1 MLILRKTALGITAA
15 GAAALT
21 LTAPIGPAWAQL
33 PGGLDPQTVR
43 DLIPS
48 QVSVRAGETTTV
60 DVGVPVSVSYNSGG
74 WEVNGNGTAVSVTAP
89 DTPGATAQV
98 PASALGIDAT
108 INLVAVGESEST
120 TLDELENAGET
131 QNAPEAPAAPAAPA
145 APVAP
150 APPESPQQAEPGRDD
165 AQASHPQRSKAEPAD
180 TAAAKKFYFD
190 GVIEG
195 NKLVVTVPLARA
207 ADLAKYASTDREG
220 AKLRYLDVNGQIIE
234 GVTRDVEVAA
244 RKLTLTYPEGE
255 TPDSPFIMEVVRDGK
270 AEFIAVITATNAET
284 AAPVAVEDNPYA
296 DAAAEGQAREPDR
309 GRSVAPLAVGGVAL
323 LALIALVITWLRRR
337 GSARA

>member
-1 MLILRKTALGITAA
+1 MQKTALGLIGAATAA
-15 GAAALT
+15 LV
-21 LTAPIGPAWAQL
+21 LTAPVDQAQAQL
-33 PGGLDPQTVR
+33 PGGLDLQTVR
-43 DLIPS
+43 DMIPS
-48 QVSVRAGETTTV
+48 QISVRAGETTTV

-74 WEVNGNGTAVSVTAP
+74 WKVDANGTTVSVTAP

-98 PASALGIDAT
+98 PASAFGFDAT
-108 INLVAVGESEST
+108 INLIAVGSSEST
-120 TLDELENAGET
+120 TLDEIEDAG
-131 QNAPEAPAAPAAPA
+131 PAAPA
-145 APVAP
+145 APVAT
-150 APPESPQQAEPGRDD
+150 APSP
-165 AQASHPQRSKAEPAD
+165 HPTRLKAEPAD

-195 NKLVVTVPLARA
+195 NKLVVTVPLSRA

-284 AAPVAVEDNPYA
+284 AAATES
-296 DAAAEGQAREPDR
+296 QAQEHDSA
-309 GRSVAPLAVGGVAL
+309 RSIAPLAVGGVAL
-323 LALIALVITWLRRR
+323 LALIALVVAWWRRR
-337 GSARA
+337 GTARA

>member
-1 MLILRKTALGITAA
+1 M
-15 GAAALT
+15 
-21 LTAPIGPAWAQL
+21 
-33 PGGLDPQTVR
+33 
-43 DLIPS
+43 IPS

-60 DVGVPVSVSYNSGG
+60 DVGVPVNVSYNSGG
-74 WEVNGNGTAVSVTAP
+74 WSVTANGTSVSVTAP

-98 PASALGIDAT
+98 PASAFGFDAT
-108 INLVAVGESEST
+108 INLVAVGSSEST
-120 TLDELENAGET
+120 LLDEIED
-131 QNAPEAPAAPAAPA
+131 AAPA

-150 APPESPQQAEPGRDD
+150 APSEAPQQREAAHDD
-165 AQASHPQRSKAEPAD
+165 APEAAPAARPPRSKAQPAD
-180 TAAAKKFYFD
+180 TTAAKKFHFD

-195 NKLVVTVPLARA
+195 NKLVVTVPLSRA

-244 RKLTLTYPEGE
+244 RRLTLTYPEGE

-270 AEFIAVITATNAET
+270 AEFIAVITATNAEPVV
-284 AAPVAVEDNPYA
+284 AAEQEDNPYA
-296 DAAAEGQAREPDR
+296 DAAAESQAQEHDS
-309 GRSVAPLAVGGVAL
+309 GRSVVPLAVGGVAL
-323 LALIALVITWLRRR
+323 LTLIALVIAWLRRR